1 MRVASLEAPVRLL
14 DRATSK
20 LASMAIGRPV
30 EVRARAGLAAARRA
44 RIGPLAVRMRDLP
57 VGGLRVD
64 QVSAEVRDIGIR
76 LAWPPRVIASGV
88 RATATVTQQSL
99 DVWARRTGLPARL
112 VMRPGRL
119 VARVGVA
126 GLRLGQVE
134 MGVSATPGG
143 LRLSPR
149 RLEGL
154 GLDLRANGELDVTIP
169 LPTLPAGAAV
179 TATEWSDGHGSV
191 SLSVPS
197 IEASVNLD
205 DLRRA
210 RRLASTPPVA
220 QRRARPSAG
229 DRPPGLRPPVRGVLG
244 PARR

>member
-1 MRVASLEAPVRLL
+1 MRVAPLEAPVRLL
-14 DRATSK
+14 DRATSR
-20 LASMAIGRPV
+20 LASIAIGRPI
-30 EVRARAGLAAARRA
+30 EVRVRAGSAAARRA
-44 RIGPLAVRMRDLP
+44 RIGPLAVRMRDLT

-64 QVSAEVRDIGIR
+64 QVAAEARDLGIR
-76 LAWPPRVIASGV
+76 LAWPPRVVASGV

-99 DVWARRTGLPARL
+99 DRWTRRTGLPARL

-134 MGVSATPGG
+134 MGVSATPAG

-149 RLEGL
+149 RLESL

-169 LPTLPAGAAV
+169 LPALPAGAAV
-179 TATEWSDGHGSV
+179 TATEWSDGYGSV
-191 SLSVPS
+191 SLSVPG
-197 IEASVNLD
+197 IDLSVTRD

-210 RRLASTPPVA
+210 RRLAERAPVA
-220 QRRARPSAG
+220 RGRARTSA
-229 DRPPGLRPPVRGVLG
+229 DRRRPALPPPAGGVLG
-244 PARR
+244 PALR